1 MVRKWLS
8 CLGVLGVVAAV
19 GWGSLWGCAERRFGE
34 NQGSDVATIARSS
47 TPDLGPLGYRD
58 GVWLTFVG
66 SDVFQSRQSL
76 GQALQQIR
84 DAGFN
89 TVYPVVWNKGCTTFP
104 SETMGRLT
112 GQPICPAFAGRDP
125 LKEILEENERLGL
138 RLAVIPW
145 FEYGLKVVFGRALD
159 PKAPNPNQLA
169 DRYELGFKAREQGM
183 LLKRKDGSDAFYDP
197 VSKHYF
203 GFLNPDHPGVAEMLM
218 GIVEE
223 VTSERYAVDGFQID
237 DHFSVHHEFGCNP
250 EVIEN
255 FHSFLDSK
263 NHSKLRFDARGL
275 SQTDLVLQHGLWNDF
290 RGRRVIDLAKGF
302 APRLPKRPGFV
313 YQISPAGDIG
323 WSMNEWLQNWRAL
336 VHDKVVQEFVFQA
349 YRPNYPDFVK
359 LIDSGSI
366 GVSKGRAVAQVGI
379 FAGYKGQTPRSTEL
393 LVSQIQAVRKRKMGV
408 SVFFYDTLF
417 TGDSSRVTAIRNALL
432 NPPPEKIVPPPPP
445 SPPPSNEKATKDQ
458 SKASPSVTNSQLVPA
473 CN

>member
-169 DRYELGFKAREQGM
+169 SRFELAFKAREQGM
-183 LLKRKDGSDAFYDP
+183 LLKRQDGSDAYFD
-197 VSKHYF
+197 SGNDHFF
-203 GFLNPDHPGVAEMLM
+203 GFLNPVDLRVVDMLSAL
-218 GIVEE
+218 VRE
-223 VTSERYAVDGFQID
+223 VTHGYPVHGFQID
-237 DHFSVHHEFGCNP
+237 DHFSMEQEFGYNDD
-250 EVIEN
+250 VISL
-255 FHSFLDSK
+255 FHEDLNRRGRGHIAFGK
-263 NHSKLRFDARGL
+263 AGL
-275 SQTDLVLQHGLWNDF
+275 SQAEQAERERAWKKFRADLVADVAIQLGSQ
-290 RGRRVIDLAKGF
+290 
-302 APRLPKRPGFV
+302 LPKRQGFV
-313 YQISPAGDIG
+313 YQISPGGDIG
-323 WSMNEWLQNWRAL
+323 WSVGKWLQEWTKLTQAKNP
-336 VHDKVVQEFVFQA
+336 VVQEFVIQV
-349 YRPNYPDFVK
+349 YRHDLAGFNQ
-359 LIDSGSI
+359 LLMQNSI
-366 GVSKGRAVAQVGI
+366 TLSANKVVPAVGI
-379 FAGYKGQTPRSTEL
+379 FAGGPPGQKYKDTKVIVEQIRAARKRRFDQLPHSKLGMGVNIFYHEL
-393 LVSQIQAVRKRKMGV
+393 L
-408 SVFFYDTLF
+408 FN
-417 TGDSSRVTAIRNALL
+417 GDPARVAAIRQALL
-432 NPPPEKIVPPPPP
+432 TP
-445 SPPPSNEKATKDQ
+445 
-458 SKASPSVTNSQLVPA
+458 
-473 CN
+473 